1 MEGLIIFIAIYI
13 IIAILY
19 LDLQISSMR
28 VLYEEKVVEYRSRV
42 YSKKTAEDLSKSV
55 VFDARKILKMLFFSL
70 VPGINVY
77 YYLFDLVDM
86 AVSNDIFSYG
96 SNKDTALVTVIKRKK
111 SLHYILFRSTVWPKQ
126 KKQ

>member
-42 YSKKTAEDLSKSV
+42 YSKKVAESLSKSV

-70 VPGINVY
+70 VPGINAY

>member
-1 MEGLIIFIAIYI
+1 MEGLVIFIAIYI

-42 YSKKTAEDLSKSV
+42 YSKKTAESLSKSV